1 MEKCSSYHITRPI
14 KGWENSMT
22 PIYGKEISV
31 CWGTKECEE
40 CSCEGDKAKCNFYP
54 ELRVEAEFDKLKNSL
69 DYKICAAISLL
80 LENGYKVTKDR

>member
-1 MEKCSSYHITRPI
+1 MEKCSSYHTHRFTTY
-14 KGWENSMT
+14 SD
-22 PIYGKEISV
+22 YGLTTTTQEYGV
-31 CWGTKECEE
+31 CYGTKECER
-40 CSCEGDKAKCNFYP
+40 CNCGGDKSKCNFYP